1 MIVHL
6 DLYEQQTA
14 AQVGMMRVFES
25 IHHGESWG
33 HNYTG
38 NFYQQVKDSVSGA
51 MAEFAVAKY
60 FKIKPQIH
68 VNHGAAADIMFKNIH
83 IQVKSQTI
91 KKPYPPKYYIRQT
104 AQDHELFCFVI
115 DKVPQFEIK
124 GFIFAKD
131 IIHDDSRL
139 TDFGFAHRP
148 QVYLLK
154 EEELKPFDQI
164 I

>member
-38 NFYQQVKDSVSGA
+38 NFYQQVKDSVSVA

-68 VNHGAAADIMFKNIH
+68 FNHVAAADIMFKNIH

-115 DKVPQFEIK
+115 DNTPQFEIK

-154 EEELKPFDQI
+154 EEELKPFDHI